1 MKKKKI
7 NNSYNKIIIDKNV
20 FKGKIDYI
28 ITSFKLKPYNLKEYE
43 AYFTLYYG
51 QNIMYCYLQKN
62 YQHNSYELIFHNFNE
77 EEAFSNIKIGN
88 DVINKADKFDNTVSM
103 KRFLLFNP
111 KKDDIEILNQ
121 KMSLSEYI
129 KWLAGN
135 SFQLSFFSIEKK
147 LIVSQEI
154 VEEKNESIIELIRP

>member
-7 NNSYNKIIIDKNV
+7 NNSYHKIIIDKNV

-28 ITSFKLKPYNLKEYE
+28 ITSFKLKPYNHKEYE

-62 YQHNSYELIFHNFNE
+62 YLHNSYELIFHNFNE

-88 DVINKADKFDNTVSM
+88 DVIEKQINLII
-103 KRFLLFNP
+103 RFP
-111 KKDDIEILNQ
+111 
-121 KMSLSEYI
+121 
-129 KWLAGN
+129 
-135 SFQLSFFSIEKK
+135 
-147 LIVSQEI
+147 
-154 VEEKNESIIELIRP
+154 